1 MLVVCL
7 FSTLVFCQKV
17 LFVLYKLTKRV
28 MIWSLMRFYYPFLR
42 KKNSRGF
49 VQIRKRG
56 TKSHSRVHLVPTF
69 KKKTLVFERDRHF
82 CISQRGNNS
91 RLQDCL
97 VPLLTRNSILLYF
110 ATHLYLDIHV

>member
-28 MIWSLMRFYYPFLR
+28 MIWSLMRFYYPFLQ
-42 KKNSRGF
+42 KKYSLGF

-69 KKKTLVFERDRHF
+69 KKKHLFLSVTDISVFPKGV
-82 CISQRGNNS
+82 IIRGYKP
-91 RLQDCL
+91 
-97 VPLLTRNSILLYF
+97 V
-110 ATHLYLDIHV
+110 